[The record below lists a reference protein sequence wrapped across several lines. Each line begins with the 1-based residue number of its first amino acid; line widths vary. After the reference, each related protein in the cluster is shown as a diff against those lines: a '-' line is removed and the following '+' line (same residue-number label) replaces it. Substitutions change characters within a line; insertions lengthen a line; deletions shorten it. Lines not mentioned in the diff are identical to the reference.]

1 MYRNV
6 KDYYINFK
14 NRIVKSE
21 KKLSASIESLQGGII
36 KIPLYKPDEENDF
49 EYDDEYNFPLTGPIF
64 KITKHMK
71 RTEDPAPKAKIEVE
85 KPDLK

>member
-6 KDYYINFK
+6 REYYINFK

-36 KIPLYKPDEENDF
+36 KIPLYKPDDENDMD
-49 EYDDEYNFPLTGPIF
+49 YDDEYNFPLTGPIF
-64 KITKHMK
+64 KITKHVK
-71 RTEDPAPKAKIEVE
+71 RAEHLASKPKSESE
-85 KPDLK
+85 KPDCK